1 MILVADALPGRGRG
15 APVLAARHTAAIP
28 AATSEPARAA
38 EHGREMDTSGS
49 AAPQVAYPPLTW
61 NILGRDPAG
70 LAVTTR
76 WPSAAAAGPAAG
88 PAGGPGWGGATGR
101 GIRVCIVDSGVE
113 DGHPRVGP
121 VQSSSTIRPL
131 PGGGCEVVPG
141 EPGDL
146 SGHGTACASVVRSVA
161 PDCEIHSVQVLGHGL
176 AGSGEALLAGL
187 RWAIATRF
195 EVISVSVSTTRSK
208 FAEALRVLA
217 DEAFFHKSVLVAS
230 AHNLPVE
237 SYPWRFSSVISVG
250 SHDTGD
256 PGQYFYNPAPPV
268 EFFAHGV
275 DVEVGWLGGG
285 IRRCTGNSFAA
296 PRIAGYCALILS
308 AYPGLTVFQ
317 VKNLLYLT
325 AANVRGIP

>member
-1 MILVADALPGRGRG
+1 
-15 APVLAARHTAAIP
+15 
-28 AATSEPARAA
+28 
-38 EHGREMDTSGS
+38 MDTSGS
-49 AAPQVAYPPLTW
+49 AAPQVAHPPLTW

-76 WPSAAAAGPAAG
+76 WPAAAAGPGSASS
-88 PAGGPGWGGATGR
+88 GWGGATGS
-101 GIRVCIVDSGVE
+101 GVRVCIVDSGVE

-121 VQSSSTIRPL
+121 VQSSSTIRQL

-176 AGSGEALLAGL
+176 VGSGEALLAGL

-195 EVISVSVSTTRSK
+195 EVISISVSTTRSK

-285 IRRCTGNSFAA
+285 IRRCTGNSFAT

-325 AANVRGIP
+325 AANVRGTP